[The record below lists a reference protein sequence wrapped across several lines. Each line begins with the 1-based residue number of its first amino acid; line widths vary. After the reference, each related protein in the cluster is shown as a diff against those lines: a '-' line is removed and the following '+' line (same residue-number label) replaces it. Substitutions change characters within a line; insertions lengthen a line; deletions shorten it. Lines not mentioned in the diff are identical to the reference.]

1 MDPAGL
7 AVFAASRV
15 FYGLLPGPN
24 NAVVLARTLGG
35 DPVGAVAFSAGLL
48 LGNLCL
54 MAAVSVGLT
63 VWMQAHPGFVAA
75 INWACAAYVVWL
87 ATGMLR
93 DADRVVRHAPPEQP
107 PSCRVAVRRSLPI
120 ATGMVASFFNPQLL
134 VFYLAVLPEVLDP
147 HAVSLRTLGQVGLVN
162 ILAMITVFGG
172 VVCLG
177 VQVRR
182 FISAPVHL
190 ATMRRAAAAV
200 MLLAAVWIAAA

>member
-35 DPVGAVAFSAGLL
+35 DPVGAVAFSTGLL

-54 MAAVSVGLT
+54 MSAVSVGLN
-63 VWMQAHPGFVAA
+63 VWMQAHPGFVVA
-75 INWACAAYVVWL
+75 INWACAAYLVWL

-93 DADRVVRHAPPEQP
+93 DADRVARHGPADPLQP
-107 PSCRVAVRRSLPI
+107 CKVVARGALPV
-120 ATGMVASFFNPQLL
+120 ATGIVASFFNPQLL
-134 VFYLAVLPEVLDP
+134 VFYVAVLPDVLDLQ
-147 HAVSLRTLGQVGLVN
+147 AVSLQMLGQVGLVN
-162 ILAMITVFGG
+162 ILAMIVVFGG

-182 FISAPVHL
+182 VVGTPAHLSAL
-190 ATMRRAAAAV
+190 RRAGAAV